1 MPVDDSGDAATSSD
15 RPADE
20 RVQFLRPL
28 GYVESDPVVRRIGD
42 RDLFVGNLSA
52 ADQGAHDRSFGF
64 VLSVS
69 SAARPLT
76 THHRPLTD
84 GPGNDWTAFAAAVDT
99 ARTLY
104 RREGSLLVHC
114 KAGVSRSSTV
124 LATALAAEERRPFH
138 EALGLVQA
146 ARPAAVP
153 HPALLESAVV
163 YLASRSGSRGSS
175 SASR

>member
-1 MPVDDSGDAATSSD
+1 MPVDDAGDAAAGSD
-15 RPADE
+15 RPADG

-42 RDLFVGNLSA
+42 RELFVGNLSA
-52 ADQGAHDRSFGF
+52 ADRAAHDRSFRF

-76 THHRPLTD
+76 THHHPLTD

-99 ARTLY
+99 ARTLH
-104 RREGSLLVHC
+104 RRDGSLLVHC

-124 LATALAAEERRPFH
+124 LATALAAVERRTLR
-138 EALGLVQA
+138 EALGLVQE
-146 ARPAAVP
+146 ARPAAIP
-153 HPALLESAVV
+153 HPALHELAVV
-163 YLASRSGSRGSS
+163 YLASRSGSRR
-175 SASR
+175 SAGRSR

>member
-1 MPVDDSGDAATSSD
+1 MPADDSGDGRASSD
-15 RPADE
+15 WPADG

-28 GYVESDPVVRRIGD
+28 GYVESDPVVRRVGD
-42 RDLFVGNLSA
+42 RELFIGNLSA
-52 ADQGAHDRSFGF
+52 ADRATHGRSFRF

-76 THHRPLTD
+76 THHYPLTD
-84 GPGNDWTAFAAAVDT
+84 GPGNDWPAFAKAVDT

-104 RREGSLLVHC
+104 RRDGSLLVHC

-124 LATALAAEERRPFH
+124 IATALAAVERRTFR
-138 EALGLVQA
+138 EALGLVQE

-153 HPALLESAVV
+153 HPALHELVVV
-163 YLASRSGSRGSS
+163 YLASRSGSRRSPGR
-175 SASR
+175 SR